1 MDSRKSRG
9 NWVLGNLVKCV
20 VVTANKAW
28 DGDDKR
34 KTKRSSRS
42 YEISY
47 AVVVVVVVVKIKIK
61 VGGDE
66 TRSSDRG
73 IPGF

>member
-9 NWVLGNLVKCV
+9 NWVLGNPVKCV

-47 AVVVVVVVVKIKIK
+47 AVVVVVVKIKMK

-66 TRSSDRG
+66 TRSGDRG

>member
-1 MDSRKSRG
+1 M
-9 NWVLGNLVKCV
+9 
-20 VVTANKAW
+20 VTIKA
-28 DGDDKR
+28 KR
-34 KTKRSSRS
+34 NSRS

-66 TRSSDRG
+66 TRSGDRG

>member
-1 MDSRKSRG
+1 M
-9 NWVLGNLVKCV
+9 

-47 AVVVVVVVVKIKIK
+47 AVVVVVVVKIKIN